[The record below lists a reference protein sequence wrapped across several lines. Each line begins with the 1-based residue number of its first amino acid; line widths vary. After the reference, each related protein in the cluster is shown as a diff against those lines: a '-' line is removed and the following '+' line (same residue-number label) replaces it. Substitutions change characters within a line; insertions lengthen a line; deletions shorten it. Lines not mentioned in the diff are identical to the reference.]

1 MWKSGVENVSDFFEV
16 SPPCELRTELPV
28 VINRTE
34 GMNVERVTRRLA
46 RGLG

>member
-28 VINRTE
+28 VINRTV
-34 GMNVERVTRRLA
+34 GVNAERVTRRLELG
-46 RGLG
+46 RG